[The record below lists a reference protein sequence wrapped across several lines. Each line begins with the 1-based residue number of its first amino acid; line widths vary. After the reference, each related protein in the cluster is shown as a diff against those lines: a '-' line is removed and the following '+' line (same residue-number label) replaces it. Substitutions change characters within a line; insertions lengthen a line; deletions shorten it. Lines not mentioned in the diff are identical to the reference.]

1 MAASP
6 AFSSAPSLELAIN
19 LHTNDDGDA
28 GIESHSSQPQKLAE
42 AEFVEF
48 HPGRHLNFTPPSKV
62 YTMAELGYPERRGIS
77 PVGVSEP
84 FPMFS
89 TEAIQIMRKEALG
102 DEVFAK
108 YHYSSD
114 LAKGQLRGYAA
125 ECAPFVYDAWKHP
138 QTLAIVSKIA
148 GVDLVP
154 VMDYE
159 TGHINISVQSE
170 EDKVKFLAA
179 VVETKSQDAGK
190 SVPDGSWEDKDPIV
204 DWHTDGY
211 HFVCVVMLSD
221 CKDMIGGETE
231 LRKGN
236 GETIK
241 IRGPKMGSA
250 VILQGRYIE
259 HRALHALG
267 MTERITMVT
276 SFRPRSPAIPDHTVL
291 TTIRPI
297 SALGE
302 LYHQF
307 AEYRFE
313 ILEDRLRGVNKYM
326 QARKRSNPRFN
337 TGYLKQFI
345 REQIEFL
352 EHMDREI
359 VEDDKVIKGVTGD
372 SHLISEDLKLKH
384 SKKSELSAAQ

>member
-1 MAASP
+1 MAASGTLP
-6 AFSSAPSLELAIN
+6 SAPSLDLAIN

-48 HPGRHLNFTPPSKV
+48 DPGRHLNFIPPSKV

-89 TEAIQIMRKEALG
+89 ADAVQIMRKEAFG
-102 DEVFAK
+102 EKVFAK
-108 YHYSSD
+108 YHCSSD

-148 GVDLVP
+148 GVDLIP
-154 VMDYE
+154 VVDYE
-159 TGHINISVQSE
+159 IGHINISLQSE
-170 EDKVKFLAA
+170 EDKAKFLAA
-179 VVETKSQDAGK
+179 VAEKKSQDAGK
-190 SVPDGSWEDKDPIV
+190 SVSDGPWEDKDPIV

-259 HRALHALG
+259 HRALHAQG

-297 SALGE
+297 SDLGE

-326 QARKRSNPRFN
+326 QDRKRANRRFN
-337 TGYLKQFI
+337 TGHLTQFI

-359 VEDDKVIKGVTGD
+359 VEEDKVIKGVTGD

-384 SKKSELSAAQ
+384 SNKRELSAAE